1 MKAVILAAGRGT
13 RMKHLTEELPK
24 PMIPV
29 RGKPILERIL
39 QGLSSQA
46 GVREFF
52 ILVGYRADVIQNY
65 FGNGQS
71 QGWNITYGKQIV
83 QDGTGR
89 AVNYAKEWIGKDRF
103 FLSYGD
109 ILITPQEYANCA
121 QAFTEDGLITV
132 KKMSDTSQGGAVV
145 FDENFYLKKIV
156 EKSALPTPSSWYN
169 TGFYG
174 FTSEIFHYIDQLK
187 KSPRGEYELT
197 DALNNM
203 AQNGLKIKGFELTSF
218 WADVRDP
225 EILEQLNQS
234 ADWYE

>member
-13 RMKHLTEELPK
+13 RMKHLTDELPK

-29 RGKPILERIL
+29 KGKPILERIM

-46 GVREFF
+46 GIRDFF
-52 ILVGYRADVIQNY
+52 LLVGYRADVIQNY
-65 FGNGQS
+65 FGDGKS
-71 QGWNITYGKQIV
+71 RGWHITYAEQIV

-89 AVNYAKEWIGKDRF
+89 AVSYAKTWVGTDRF

-109 ILITPQEYANCA
+109 ILIAPNEYANCA
-121 QAFTEDGLITV
+121 QSFTEAGLITV
-132 KKMSDTSQGGAVV
+132 KKATDLSQGGAVILNE
-145 FDENFYLKKIV
+145 DFYLKEIV
-156 EKSALPTPSSWYN
+156 EKSATAPSSWYN

-174 FTSEIFHYIDQLK
+174 FTPEVFRYIAQLQ

-197 DALNNM
+197 DALNAM
-203 AQNGLKIKGFELTSF
+203 ARDGLKIKGYELTTP

-225 EILEQLNQS
+225 LILEQLNQS
-234 ADWYE
+234 SDWD

>member
-13 RMKHLTEELPK
+13 RMKHLTDELPK

-29 RGKPILERIL
+29 KNKPVLERIM

-46 GVREFF
+46 GIKEFF

-65 FGNGQS
+65 FGNGESRNWQ
-71 QGWNITYGKQIV
+71 ITYAEQIV

-89 AVNYAKEWIGKDRF
+89 AVNYAKEWVGKDHF

-109 ILITPQEYANCA
+109 ILIAPQEYANCVR
-121 QAFTEDGLITV
+121 AFTEEGLITV
-132 KKMSDTSQGGAVV
+132 KKATDLTQGGAVV
-145 FDENFYLKKIV
+145 LDNDFYLKKIV
-156 EKSALPTPSSWYN
+156 EKSSTAPSSWYN

-174 FTSEIFHYIDQLK
+174 FTPEIFRYIAQLQ

-197 DALNNM
+197 DALNAM
-203 AQNGLKIKGFELTSF
+203 ARDGLKIKGYELTTP

-225 EILEQLNQS
+225 EILKQLNQS
-234 ADWYE
+234 SDWN